1 MSPKDEKDRI
11 IVVEDDQSIA
21 ELIRYNLETEG
32 YWVQCCD
39 SSTELSSCLEEYQ
52 EPVALFIL
60 DIMLPGQDGLTICA
74 DLKQDSRYQLSSF
87 LFLTALSSERDKLE
101 GFKVGADD
109 FITKPFGMRELL
121 ARVRVLVKRYRERVQ
136 LLGKASFVGET
147 IETEPKL
154 NPAVEVGLIKLDD
167 GRHRVFCKG
176 KEVEVTNREYNLL
189 RFLMVNRGLAFSRD
203 DLLSHVWGYEYAGET
218 RTVDVH
224 IRQLRSKLEDN
235 PSEPVYIQTV
245 RGVGYRFNDLKG
257 SSQALKI
264 EDQKLEDT

>member
-1 MSPKDEKDRI
+1 MSPRDEKARI
-11 IVVEDDQSIA
+11 VVVEDDQSIA

-32 YWVQCCD
+32 YQVQCCD
-39 SSTELSSCLEEYQ
+39 SAPELSTCLEADRGQ
-52 EPVALFIL
+52 VALFIL
-60 DIMLPGQDGLTICA
+60 DVMLPGQDGFTICTN
-74 DLKQDSRYQLSSF
+74 LQQDSRYALSSF
-87 LFLTALSSERDKLE
+87 LFLTALSSEQDKLE

-109 FITKPFGMRELL
+109 FLTKPFGMRELL
-121 ARVRVLVKRYRERVQ
+121 ARVRALVKRYQERVE
-136 LLGKASFVGET
+136 LLGESSWTEKSAKTDPMADAS
-147 IETEPKL
+147 
-154 NPAVEVGLIKLDD
+154 VEVGQIKLDD

-176 KEVEVTNREYNLL
+176 QEVELTNREYNLL

-203 DLLSHVWGYEYAGET
+203 DLLNHVWGYEYAGET

-257 SSQALKI
+257 SHQALKR
-264 EDQKLEDT
+264 EGQKLED